1 MHQEKKDR
9 LEVALEG
16 ECTPYFVF
24 TIEELNKSRYQQ
36 NVFLQS
42 SNSVYEVRLADSIA
56 SCEKIGGWQ
65 IDSYCSTFIY
75 PSMFYYCS

>member
-24 TIEELNKSRYQQ
+24 TIEELNKSRYY
-36 NVFLQS
+36 VFYVLLCIMCFFK
-42 SNSVYEVRLADSIA
+42 VRILYM
-56 SCEKIGGWQ
+56 K
-65 IDSYCSTFIY
+65 
-75 PSMFYYCS
+75 